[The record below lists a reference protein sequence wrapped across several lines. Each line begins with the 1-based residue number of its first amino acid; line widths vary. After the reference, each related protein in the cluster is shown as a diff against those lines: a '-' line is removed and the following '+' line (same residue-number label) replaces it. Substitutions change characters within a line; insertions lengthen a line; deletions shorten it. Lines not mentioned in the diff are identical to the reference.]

1 MFCNVKTRGHR
12 AKCDPVNVIE
22 PNWPAPPH
30 ILAFSTT
37 RQGGGSTGAYR
48 DLNIAQHV
56 GDNVDTVARN
66 RQALARE
73 LPAGTA
79 IQWLIQEHGSNVVQ
93 ASNSVRDVVA
103 DASWAAIP
111 AVACAVMT
119 ADCLPVLFCSENGEK
134 VAAAHAGWRG
144 LAQGVLENCVAA
156 MKTDTSG
163 ILAWLGPAIGPQSF
177 EVGGEVREQ
186 FMASSAQQQKA
197 AILGCFKALSN
208 RPGFYL
214 ADLYSLAR
222 IRLTSMG
229 LSGIYGGGYCTYTEN
244 SQFFSYRRDGET
256 GRMVTL
262 ITKTS

>member
-1 MFCNVKTRGHR
+1 MNIVEP
-12 AKCDPVNVIE
+12 DWPV
-22 PNWPAPPH
+22 PPH

-37 RQGGGSTGAYR
+37 RQGGDSAGIYR
-48 DLNIAQHV
+48 GLNIAQHV
-56 GDNVDTVARN
+56 GDNVDSVARN

-73 LPAGTA
+73 LPAGTV
-79 IQWLIQEHGSNVVQ
+79 IQWLTQEHGCNVVQ
-93 ASNSVRDVVA
+93 ASSSVRDVVA
-103 DASWAAIP
+103 DACWAAIP

-156 MKTDTSG
+156 MEVDASG
-163 ILAWLGPAIGPQSF
+163 IMAWLGPAIGPQSF
-177 EVGGEVREQ
+177 EVGAEVREQ
-186 FMASSAQQQKA
+186 FMASSAQEQKPA
-197 AILGCFKALSN
+197 VLQCFKALPH

-222 IRLTSMG
+222 IRLTRIG
-229 LSGIYGGGYCTYTEN
+229 LSGIYGGGYCTYTED

-256 GRMVTL
+256 GRMATL
-262 ITKTS
+262 ITKTN